1 MDDTARF
8 TLHVSRFTLA
18 LWFLLPFALVLLP
31 LLARNLL
38 TFGQPF
44 SSTESYDAWILRFWL
59 PGDDSV
65 WERIYGVYVGRGRE
79 LPHPRLLLGGSFDQL
94 FAAVGRGFSDVWAKG
109 VVQEQVLPLLVVL
122 GAVGGW
128 LLAPRRLYG
137 LLGAWL
143 AALGLTSLFTLLYWH
158 YEERYFMVFVPW
170 AYLGL
175 AGGLFWLWDRA
186 RTPPT
191 ADDAPRRPG
200 RWGLAVLPLA
210 LLLLVPPMLQD
221 ITTQVE
227 QARQPQPLIAAGAW
241 LAANT
246 PADAV
251 IMTRDPWELNWYS
264 NRRAVMIP
272 MEPPD
277 VIRAVGRQYGATYL
291 LLGGPS
297 GSKRPQLAPLYQ
309 RQPMA
314 GMSVTEVYHTDEGGA
329 ITIYRWQP

>member
-1 MDDTARF
+1 MQLARQQAAAAQRVRRLLLATGIAAGLLIWSKPTGLVLLIGLAAALWLRGRLTRWAGQRPGVRSAEHTARSTGAQTGTVAEADTENVSRF
-8 TLHVSRFTLA
+8 TFHVSRFTIA
-18 LWFLLPFALVLLP
+18 LWFLVPFALVLLP

-44 SSTESYDAWILRFWL
+44 YSTESYDAWILRFWL

-65 WERIYGVYVGRGRE
+65 WERIYSVYTGPGRD

-109 VVQEQVLPLLVVL
+109 VVQEEVLPLLVVL

-143 AALGLTSLFTLLYWH
+143 AALGLISVFTLLYWH

-191 ADDAPRRPG
+191 ADAAPRQPG

-210 LLLLVPPMLQD
+210 VALLVPPMLKD
-221 ITTQVE
+221 IATQVD

-246 PADAV
+246 PP
-251 IMTRDPWELNWYS
+251 TR
-264 NRRAVMIP
+264 
-272 MEPPD
+272 
-277 VIRAVGRQYGATYL
+277 
-291 LLGGPS
+291 
-297 GSKRPQLAPLYQ
+297 
-309 RQPMA
+309 
-314 GMSVTEVYHTDEGGA
+314 
-329 ITIYRWQP
+329 